1 MGGVGGSG
9 ALRIITWYLVVTK
22 LWTKSIKSACQI
34 RVIALSLIRMVQALC
49 VASMG
54 SLLDCKRLH
63 VKTLPLLRVTF
74 TGACALGKG

>member
-1 MGGVGGSG
+1 MGNRSRGGK
-9 ALRIITWYLVVTK
+9 LCEYLVVTK
-22 LWTKSIKSACQI
+22 LWTKSIKSASQI
-34 RVIALSLIRMVQALC
+34 RVIALIRMVQALC

-63 VKTLPLLRVTF
+63 VKSLPLLRVTF